1 MLQSF
6 GDKVKGSKVLS
17 YLIIGI
23 ISVPFALF
31 GIQSYLGGYGEPVAA
46 TVNKTEISVRELDRE
61 AQNQRQRLAQNFGGK
76 IPAAFDAPELF
87 RNQALDS
94 LIKKKV
100 LEQYL
105 DQYKY
110 AISNQDLSSKIL
122 EDENYLKDGKFDK
135 EFYEAQIASLGYS
148 VPQFEMVM
156 REYARLNQIQ
166 NGIISS
172 SFILTS
178 ENDRLTNLK
187 NQKRAL
193 TYYELKS
200 ADFTEQVTVSDSE
213 IETYYDK
220 NKTRYKYPEKV
231 KIDYIE
237 LKISEV
243 ANQINV
249 TEDDIKAQYE
259 TNKELYKSKETRNA
273 SHILLK
279 VRSSDDDSTRD
290 AIKEKMLTLRARI
303 ESGEDFADVAKA
315 ESQDIGSKSKGGEL
329 GKVAIGDMVQ
339 PFEEA
344 LFSMNIGDLSEP
356 VLSNFGYHL
365 IYLTD
370 INTPAIQP
378 YSEVR
383 NDLEKDL
390 KLKEADSIFYD
401 LSEKIA
407 NQSYEN
413 TDNLEAA
420 SEVSNIAIKTSDWI
434 EKNTF
439 TGLVANRK
447 VKDAIYSQQV
457 FNDRQNSDL
466 IELADDHV
474 MVLRINEFVE
484 AKQKTLSEV
493 YEVVKKELITS
504 KAEALLTAEA
514 NNIIDNLKSETS
526 LTSTKA
532 TKQDKGLV
540 DRNDTNID
548 NRILNALFKLSI
560 KNGENSVTPIIT
572 VNDGVVVAVSNKVE
586 QAPIT
591 PAVEPKDVLNSQAQ
605 NKGSIEYSKWINAL
619 KDKSDV
625 FINRDVEAEQ

>member
-46 TVNKTEISVRELDRE
+46 TVNETEISVRELDRE

-76 IPAAFDAPELF
+76 IPEAFDTPELF

-279 VRSSDDDSTRD
+279 VRSSDDDSARD
-290 AIKEKMLTLRARI
+290 AIKEKILTLKARI

-315 ESQDIGSKSKGGEL
+315 ESQDIG
-329 GKVAIGDMVQ
+329 
-339 PFEEA
+339 
-344 LFSMNIGDLSEP
+344 
-356 VLSNFGYHL
+356 
-365 IYLTD
+365 
-370 INTPAIQP
+370 
-378 YSEVR
+378 
-383 NDLEKDL
+383 
-390 KLKEADSIFYD
+390 
-401 LSEKIA
+401 
-407 NQSYEN
+407 
-413 TDNLEAA
+413 
-420 SEVSNIAIKTSDWI
+420 
-434 EKNTF
+434 
-439 TGLVANRK
+439 
-447 VKDAIYSQQV
+447 
-457 FNDRQNSDL
+457 
-466 IELADDHV
+466 
-474 MVLRINEFVE
+474 
-484 AKQKTLSEV
+484 
-493 YEVVKKELITS
+493 
-504 KAEALLTAEA
+504 
-514 NNIIDNLKSETS
+514 
-526 LTSTKA
+526 
-532 TKQDKGLV
+532 
-540 DRNDTNID
+540 
-548 NRILNALFKLSI
+548 
-560 KNGENSVTPIIT
+560 
-572 VNDGVVVAVSNKVE
+572 
-586 QAPIT
+586 
-591 PAVEPKDVLNSQAQ
+591 
-605 NKGSIEYSKWINAL
+605 
-619 KDKSDV
+619 
-625 FINRDVEAEQ
+625 